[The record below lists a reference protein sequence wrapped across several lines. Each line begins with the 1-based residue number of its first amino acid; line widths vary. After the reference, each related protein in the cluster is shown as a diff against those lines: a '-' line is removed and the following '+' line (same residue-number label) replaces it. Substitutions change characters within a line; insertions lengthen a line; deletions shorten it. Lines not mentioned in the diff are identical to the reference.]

1 LAAWN
6 GKVDAGQ
13 VSRPGALDVAAF
25 AGLELAGHR
34 IPGVADV
41 TVSATIGQGIPATAR
56 AELTFATAENF
67 LAFESLRGDM
77 QPTVAGEILPV
88 VAVNPS
94 LQLFGWTKAFVRR
107 IGEPR
112 VSALIG
118 AVEVVLDLEEDCTN
132 C

>member
-1 LAAWN
+1 MGAEPMPVRYPEN
-6 GKVDAGQ
+6 
-13 VSRPGALDVAAF
+13 GALDVAAF
-25 AGLELAGHR
+25 AVLELAGHR
-34 IPGVADV
+34 LPCVADV
-41 TVSATIGQGIPATAR
+41 TVSATIGVPATAR
-56 AELTFATAENF
+56 AELTFATAESF
-67 LAFESLRGDM
+67 MAFESLRGDL

-94 LQLFGWTKAFVRR
+94 LRLFGWTKAFVRR